1 MRAAYKSQVFAAD
14 TAANELATDIAPG
27 STILYQWDYVW
38 ILTLPG
44 GHEPF
49 SRNLFLLLD

>member
-27 STILYQWDYVW
+27 PTIVYQWG
-38 ILTLPG
+38 L
-44 GHEPF
+44 
-49 SRNLFLLLD
+49 RLDPDATGRS

>member
-1 MRAAYKSQVFAAD
+1 VFAAD

-27 STILYQWDYVW
+27 PTIVYQWGLRL
-38 ILTLPG
+38 IPRLPG